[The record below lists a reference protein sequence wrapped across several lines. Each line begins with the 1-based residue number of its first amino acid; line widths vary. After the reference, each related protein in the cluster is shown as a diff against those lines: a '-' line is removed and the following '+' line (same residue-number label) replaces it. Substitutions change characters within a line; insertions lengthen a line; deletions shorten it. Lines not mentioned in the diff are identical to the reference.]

1 MIVAEIL
8 RTKGH
13 RVVTVAPTATVAE
26 AAALLER
33 NRIGAAVVSADGRR
47 LDGLLDESDIVR
59 AVVRDGPEGLN
70 RPVRDAMTREPATC
84 APDDRI
90 TSVMAVMTQRRQ
102 RHLPVLSG
110 GELAGLV
117 SIGDAV
123 KARLSE
129 LELEARVLRDAWIAH
144 RA

>member
-1 MIVAEIL
+1 MNVDEIL

-13 RVVTVAPTATVAE
+13 RVVTVAPTATLAE
-26 AAALLER
+26 AAGLLER
-33 NRIGAAVVSADGRR
+33 NRIGAVVVSGDGRR
-47 LDGLLDESDIVR
+47 VEGLLDESDVVR
-59 AVVRDGPEGLN
+59 AVVRGGASGLAG
-70 RPVRDAMTREPATC
+70 PVRAVMTSDPATC
-84 APDDRI
+84 TPDDRI
-90 TSVMAVMTQRRQ
+90 TAVMAIMTQRRQ
-102 RHLPVLSG
+102 RHVPVVVG

-129 LELEARVLRDAWIAH
+129 LELESRVLRDAWVAH